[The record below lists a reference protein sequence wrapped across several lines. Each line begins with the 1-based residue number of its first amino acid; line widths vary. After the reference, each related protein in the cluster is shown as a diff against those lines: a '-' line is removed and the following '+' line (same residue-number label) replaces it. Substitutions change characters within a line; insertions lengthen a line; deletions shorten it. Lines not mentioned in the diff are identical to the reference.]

1 MRRINN
7 PDFSAKAWRAA
18 PEMTPREFLDHV
30 VQPNLDQLRAD
41 PGDLRHAHNAVLT
54 TDALMGYVY
63 QRLIQFRPAVLPSG
77 CKSDDLYRDELAGR
91 DRACH
96 VHRDLAAAL
105 KHGHLDRGPKKR
117 RVRSAGAIGRR
128 GLGFPPGLFREQ
140 CAPAQGDTDF
150 IVMVHTNDDEGP
162 TSALDLVAHTV
173 KVLDAELKKY
183 GL

>member
-18 PEMTPREFLDHV
+18 PEMTPREFLDRV

-63 QRLIQFRPAVLPSG
+63 QRLIQIRPAVLPSG
-77 CKSDDLYRDELAGR
+77 CTSDARYRAALAGR

-105 KHGHLDRGPKKR
+105 KHGHLDSRKR
-117 RVRSAGAIGRR
+117 HVRSAGAMGRR
-128 GLGFPPGLFREQ
+128 GTGFPPGLFREQ

-150 IVMVHTNDDEGP
+150 IVIVHTNDDEGP
-162 TSALDLVAHTV
+162 TSALELVAHTV